1 MWVVT
6 QALSLRVE
14 MERLRNAQVWANH
27 TNKLQGISYSPMLVC
42 KIKVSKLSVVIH
54 LIQCVKLLKQKPQE
68 LEKVMTELYVFD
80 GVCFLFYQQ
89 INIFI
94 KSKLNWCSELLM
106 LESNMD
112 MEWWGTQEL
121 PGLFDSTEDKKPDG
135 FQIRSQ
141 KHTWFVME
149 KQGKHSY
156 LHNT

>member
-1 MWVVT
+1 
-6 QALSLRVE
+6 

-94 KSKLNWCSELLM
+94 KSKLN
-106 LESNMD
+106 
-112 MEWWGTQEL
+112 
-121 PGLFDSTEDKKPDG
+121 
-135 FQIRSQ
+135 
-141 KHTWFVME
+141 
-149 KQGKHSY
+149 
-156 LHNT
+156 